1 MPKLRFDEA
10 ALEVQL
16 SRMSMRARLAFA
28 LLCCERMLPNYRA
41 FATQEDFGE
50 PDVLRQTLDEFWD
63 FLEKEDEI
71 PASAGKTRCEEL
83 APDTEEFES
92 LLTSPALDAAVAVA
106 TLFDVV
112 GSESPN
118 PTLEIAC
125 LARDTVDMYVQ
136 EIESMDSSSPTLED
150 QIADHVLMQKEIE
163 KQQSDLAL
171 LDGEWSVDELR
182 SRSADS
188 NIALT

>member
-1 MPKLRFDEA
+1 MPNLRFDED

-16 SRMSMRARLAFA
+16 SQMSIRARLAFA

-50 PDVLRQTLDEFWD
+50 PAVLRQTLDGFWD
-63 FLEKEDEI
+63 FLEKDEL
-71 PASAGKTRCEEL
+71 PALEGKNRCEEL
-83 APDTEEFES
+83 APDTEDYQS
-92 LLTSPALDAAVAVA
+92 LLTSPALDAAVAIA

-112 GSESPN
+112 GSESPK
-118 PTLEIAC
+118 PALEIAC

-150 QIADHVLMQKEIE
+150 QIADHTLMQKEIE

-171 LDGEWSVDELR
+171 LGGGWNVVELR

-188 NIALT
+188 NIALA